1 MSPAAAGPV
10 PGHALAWLWLS
21 LAVLVADLASKEL
34 ALALLEPGRPVPVL
48 PVLNWTLVF
57 NPGAAFSFLGDAGGW
72 QRWLFSG
79 LALVVSV
86 LLVVWLRQTPR
97 EQRWLASAYALILG
111 GAVGNLIDRLR
122 HGHVVDFVDVH
133 WRGWHFPAFN
143 VADAAITCG
152 AAILIAILLFGP
164 RQSP

>member
-1 MSPAAAGPV
+1 MSPAAAGPG
-10 PGHALAWLWLS
+10 PGTALAWLWLS

-97 EQRWLASAYALILG
+97 EQRWLAAAYALILG
-111 GAVGNLIDRLR
+111 GAVGNLVDRLR
-122 HGHVVDFVDVH
+122 HGHVVDFVDAH

-143 VADAAITCG
+143 IADAAITCG
-152 AAILIAILLFGP
+152 AAILIALILFGP
-164 RQSP
+164 RPSP

>member
-1 MSPAAAGPV
+1 MSPGAVQA

-21 LAVLVADLASKEL
+21 LAVLAADLASKEL
-34 ALALLEPGRPVPVL
+34 ALILLAPGEPVAVL

-79 LALVVSV
+79 LAVVVSV
-86 LLVVWLRQTPR
+86 LLVAWLRQTSR
-97 EQRWLASAYALILG
+97 EQRWLAAAYALILG
-111 GAVGNLIDRLR
+111 GAVGNLVDRLR

-133 WRGWHFPAFN
+133 WRGAHFPAFN
-143 VADAAITCG
+143 IADAAITCG
-152 AAILIAILLFGP
+152 AAILIALLLFGP
-164 RQSP
+164 RQPS